1 MASIKDKL
9 FRAMGLETVG
19 ETVVDG
25 RVYNVLQEPGDDS
38 SKVLVPRDPGTMT
51 TNAGSSEKTVEN
63 DDELFRQLQVMKT
76 KKNKDAVA
84 LRTLSKGPNDEY
96 RFQCFKCYRMSKHK
110 AQFRFQGNENDRT
123 GAFICRDANDPSFYE
138 GWSNVGQ
145 PLVDGIYV
153 SKSTMTESKARKTF
167 AQTHGPG
174 ANADARFMHS
184 VYDQNPTFFD
194 GPPLFWDAFER
205 AAAMIRKLIPMARAG
220 EEVDELLAKVEG
232 EGDTML
238 NISKQFSDD
247 PPFWMVLPTCIVY
260 ELPELVRNKNWDHSS
275 VRLFDPDLPRFQHRN
290 AQNLIQH
297 GETEDCYSQ
306 GGCGE
311 TPSLFYQL
319 QCETCDIKQ
328 VTAEQALEILPLALR
343 RIRTL
348 KQGIEEKYH
357 EGFVNAT
364 RADPDGGLRLVQL
377 EAELKEV
384 RSRADALQSQVDDL
398 MGQQESTSAKRRR
411 AASEST
417 EESEEEAAEEVVE
430 QAVEEEGVT
439 TSKVSTPQSAKKRA
453 AEAPAR
459 SGLPGDLFLDQ
470 IPAA

>member
-9 FRAMGLETVG
+9 FCAMGLETVG

-63 DDELFRQLQVMKT
+63 DDELFRQLQVKKT

-84 LRTLSKGPNDEY
+84 LRTLSKGPNGEY
-96 RFQCFKCYRMSKHK
+96 RFQCYKCSRLCKHK
-110 AQFRFQGNENDRT
+110 AQSRFQGNGRT
-123 GAFICRDANDPSFYE
+123 VAFICRDANDSSFYE
-138 GWSNVGQ
+138 DWSNVGP

-167 AQTHGPG
+167 AQTHGPE
-174 ANADARFMHS
+174 ANPDARFLHKM
-184 VYDQNPTFFD
+184 YDQNPTFFD

-232 EGDTML
+232 EGDTMQ
-238 NISKQFSDD
+238 NISKQFSGD
-247 PPFWMVLPTCIVY
+247 PPIWMVLPTCIVY
-260 ELPELVRNKNWDHSS
+260 DLPELVRNKNWDHSS
-275 VRLFDPDLPRFQHRN
+275 VRLFDPDLPRFQHHD

-348 KQGIEEKYH
+348 KQGMEEKYH

-411 AASEST
+411 A
-417 EESEEEAAEEVVE
+417 
-430 QAVEEEGVT
+430 
-439 TSKVSTPQSAKKRA
+439 
-453 AEAPAR
+453 
-459 SGLPGDLFLDQ
+459 GLPGDLFLDQ